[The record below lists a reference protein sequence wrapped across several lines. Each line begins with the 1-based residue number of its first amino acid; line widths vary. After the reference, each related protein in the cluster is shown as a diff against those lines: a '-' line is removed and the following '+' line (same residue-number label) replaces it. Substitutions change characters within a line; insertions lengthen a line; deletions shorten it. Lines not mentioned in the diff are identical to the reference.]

1 MKLNTEIKYL
11 THKQITIFLL
21 VSLSLIWTWMFITS
35 KIDRGNDRGLM
46 TSFGTIIILTFILVQ
61 FFAKVK
67 SGEYLAT
74 FFYLSFGI
82 LAVFLLTMTIGLVIS
97 AVIKL
102 EWAGFVV
109 PLTTTGLLLFFI
121 LRRLFSFP
129 DNFVAFWVLFSLTI
143 LTGVTLKV
151 LPFYD
156 TISSYDLGL
165 GFPIA
170 IYLSFVFIAIAILC
184 RESQTSN
191 YRRIKIK

>member
-1 MKLNTEIKYL
+1 MKLNTEVKYL
-11 THKQITIFLL
+11 THKQSANFLL
-21 VSLSLIWTWMFITS
+21 VSLSLIWAWMFIAS
-35 KIDRGNDRGLM
+35 KIDRGNDRGFM

-82 LAVFLLTMTIGLVIS
+82 LAVFLFTMTIGLLIA
-97 AVIKL
+97 AVIG
-102 EWAGFVV
+102 WAGFVV
-109 PLTTTGLLLFFI
+109 PLTTIGFLLFFI

-129 DNFVAFWVLFSLTI
+129 DNFVAFWVLFSLPI
-143 LTGVTLKV
+143 LMGVTLKV
-151 LPFYD
+151 LPFIVSID
-156 TISSYDLGL
+156 KHELGI

-184 RESQTSN
+184 RESQ
-191 YRRIKIK
+191 IVIIEE